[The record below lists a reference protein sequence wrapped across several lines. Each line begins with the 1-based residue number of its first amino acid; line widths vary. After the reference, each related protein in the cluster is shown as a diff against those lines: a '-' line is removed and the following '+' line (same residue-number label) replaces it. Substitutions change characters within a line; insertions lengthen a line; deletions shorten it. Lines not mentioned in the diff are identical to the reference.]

1 MIDASPVAA
10 AAFAPLGLFEH
21 RTGRAVVGRPAELAA
36 IEDAIGVAEGG
47 RLSALTVEGEPG
59 SGRHGSSW
67 RRGRAPRP
75 AGSSRSRWER
85 TRSSAARSSWRG
97 RSSARRR

>member
-1 MIDASPVAA
+1 MIDAPPVAA

-47 RLSALTVEGEPG
+47 RDRKSVV
-59 SGRHGSSW
+59 
-67 RRGRAPRP
+67 
-75 AGSSRSRWER
+75 
-85 TRSSAARSSWRG
+85 
-97 RSSARRR
+97 